1 MVSRK
6 KEDQDPHAN
15 REAEKYENP
24 IQSREF
30 IIAHLKER
38 GAPATHETLCD
49 ELGQT
54 SPEGVEALRRRLI
67 AMCRDGQMICNRRG
81 AYLPIEEADL
91 VTGRIIGHKDGFGF
105 LVPDDGGSDLF
116 LTARQMRQVFHGDR
130 VAARVDRVDD
140 RGRREGVIVEVLE
153 YRTNQ
158 TVGRFFQESGISFVV
173 PENARINH
181 EVLIPQEHAAEA
193 RHGQYVVVDIIRQPS
208 VRTQPLGKIV
218 EVLGEHMAPG
228 MEIDVAIRSYDIPN
242 SWPPALGEQVA
253 KIPDEVTEKDKENR
267 VDIRNLRLVT
277 IDDETARDFDDA
289 VYCEPRPRGG
299 YRLLV
304 AIADVSHYVRPGS
317 PLDDEAVNRS
327 TSVYFP
333 DHVVPMLPEKLS
345 NGLCSLN
352 PGVDRLCMVADMTI
366 SASGKIS
373 GYSFY
378 QAVMY
383 SHARLTYNKV
393 SDMLENPDTE
403 SGYRLCEQYAH
414 VLPQL
419 HNLYGLY
426 QLLRKART
434 ERGAI
439 DFETTETKIVFDADR
454 KIEEIVPVTRNN
466 AHKIIEE
473 CMLCANVATAK
484 FLKKHKL
491 PALYRVHDGP
501 SEERLNAVRL
511 FLGELGL
518 QLGGGDSPSSADYQ
532 ALLSEISDRS
542 DANVIQ
548 TVMLRSLSQAVYS
561 PEEGGHFGLGFSG
574 YSHFTSP
581 IRRYPDLIA
590 HRAIKSVIHSESA
603 SKDIVK
609 PPKPDPELAEY
620 PYDFAR
626 MQQLGE
632 HTSMAERRADDA
644 TRDVMAWLKCEYLRD
659 HVGEEFDG
667 VIAAVV
673 PFGFFVELSG
683 VYIEGLVH
691 VSTLSGDFFHHD
703 SAKHRLIGERTAMSF
718 RLGDELRV
726 KVMRVGMEDRK
737 IDLEM
742 VSDPVHRKEDRDA
755 LDIPD
760 RSDARKGRRKAGGK
774 SGGGKSGRE
783 KSGGGKPEDRVKA
796 PSKAPR
802 TGESAKKS
810 DAPLK
815 APRKRPAASKPSPKP
830 KPESS
835 KPNPDEPMS
844 ARDELVAQ
852 AAKLALDKDK
862 KPGKGGKAD
871 KKRKSRK

>member
-6 KEDQDPHAN
+6 KTDSDPHAS
-15 REAEKYENP
+15 REAEKYDNP

-30 IIAHLKER
+30 ILEHLKER
-38 GAPATHETLCD
+38 GAPATHETLCQ
-49 ELGQT
+49 ELGQV
-54 SPEGVEALRRRLI
+54 SPEGIEALRRRLI
-67 AMCRDGQMICNRRG
+67 AMCRDGQLICNRRG

-91 VTGRIIGHKDGFGF
+91 VTGRVIGHKDGFGF

-140 RGRREGVIVEVLE
+140 KGRREGVIVEVLE
-153 YRTNQ
+153 HRTSQ

-181 EVLIPQEHAAEA
+181 EVLVPQEHCGDA
-193 RHGQYVVVDIIRQPS
+193 RHGQYVVVDIIRQPT
-208 VRTQPLGKIV
+208 VRTQPLGKVV

-228 MEIDVAIRSYDIPN
+228 MEIDVAIRSYDIPH
-242 SWPPALGEQVA
+242 SWPPAVGEQVA
-253 KIPDEVTEKDKENR
+253 KIPEEVAEKDKANR

-304 AIADVSHYVRPGS
+304 AIADVSHYVRPET
-317 PLDDEAVNRS
+317 PLDEEAVNRS

-366 SASGKIS
+366 SAAGNIS
-373 GYSFY
+373 SYSFY

-393 SDMLENPDTE
+393 SDMLTQPDTE

-439 DFETTETKIVFDADR
+439 DFETTETKIVFDANR
-454 KIEEIVPVTRNN
+454 KIEEIVPVQRNE

-473 CMLCANVATAK
+473 CMLCANVATAR
-484 FLKKHKL
+484 FLKKYKL

-501 SEERLNAVRL
+501 SEERLSAVRL
-511 FLGELGL
+511 FLAELGL
-518 QLGGGDSPSSADYQ
+518 QLGGGDSPTSADYQ
-532 ALLSEISDRS
+532 ALLSQIADRS

-561 PEEGGHFGLGFSG
+561 PEESGHFGLGFAS
-574 YSHFTSP
+574 YAHFTSP

-590 HRAIKSVIHSESA
+590 HRAIKSIVHGEKPA
-603 SKDIVK
+603 KDVVK
-609 PPKPDPELAEY
+609 PSKRDPELADY
-620 PYDFAR
+620 PYDYASMER
-626 MQQLGE
+626 LGE

-644 TRDVMAWLKCEYLRD
+644 TRDVMAWLKCEYLSD

-703 SAKHRLIGERTAMSF
+703 AAKHRLIGERTAMSF
-718 RLGDELRV
+718 RLGDEVRV
-726 KVMRVGMEDRK
+726 KVVRVGMEDRK
-737 IDLEM
+737 IDLELI
-742 VSDPVHRKEDRDA
+742 SEPHHRQADRDA
-755 LDIPD
+755 LDVSRKEPRGKAKGRGKGAPKGAGRD
-760 RSDARKGRRKAGGK
+760 GKSRSRSD
-774 SGGGKSGRE
+774 SRE
-783 KSGGGKPEDRVKA
+783 KP
-796 PSKAPR
+796 
-802 TGESAKKS
+802 SAKK
-810 DAPLK
+810 
-815 APRKRPAASKPSPKP
+815 RPAKAAGDKP
-830 KPESS
+830 KGKPATKDKSS
-835 KPNPDEPMS
+835 GNEPMS

-852 AAKLALDKDK
+852 AAKLAL
-862 KPGKGGKAD
+862 GKD
-871 KKRKSRK
+871 KKRKPRKSGK

>member
-439 DFETTETKIVFDADR
+439 
-454 KIEEIVPVTRNN
+454 
-466 AHKIIEE
+466 
-473 CMLCANVATAK
+473 
-484 FLKKHKL
+484 
-491 PALYRVHDGP
+491 
-501 SEERLNAVRL
+501 
-511 FLGELGL
+511 
-518 QLGGGDSPSSADYQ
+518 
-532 ALLSEISDRS
+532 
-542 DANVIQ
+542 
-548 TVMLRSLSQAVYS
+548 
-561 PEEGGHFGLGFSG
+561 
-574 YSHFTSP
+574 
-581 IRRYPDLIA
+581 
-590 HRAIKSVIHSESA
+590 
-603 SKDIVK
+603 
-609 PPKPDPELAEY
+609 
-620 PYDFAR
+620 
-626 MQQLGE
+626 
-632 HTSMAERRADDA
+632 
-644 TRDVMAWLKCEYLRD
+644 
-659 HVGEEFDG
+659 
-667 VIAAVV
+667 
-673 PFGFFVELSG
+673 
-683 VYIEGLVH
+683 
-691 VSTLSGDFFHHD
+691 
-703 SAKHRLIGERTAMSF
+703 
-718 RLGDELRV
+718 
-726 KVMRVGMEDRK
+726 
-737 IDLEM
+737 
-742 VSDPVHRKEDRDA
+742 
-755 LDIPD
+755 
-760 RSDARKGRRKAGGK
+760 
-774 SGGGKSGRE
+774 
-783 KSGGGKPEDRVKA
+783 
-796 PSKAPR
+796 
-802 TGESAKKS
+802 
-810 DAPLK
+810 
-815 APRKRPAASKPSPKP
+815 
-830 KPESS
+830 
-835 KPNPDEPMS
+835 
-844 ARDELVAQ
+844 
-852 AAKLALDKDK
+852 
-862 KPGKGGKAD
+862 
-871 KKRKSRK
+871 

>member
-6 KEDQDPHAN
+6 KDHRDPHAS
-15 REAEKYENP
+15 REAQKYDNP

-30 IIAHLKER
+30 ILDHLKAR

-49 ELGQT
+49 ELGQNT
-54 SPEGVEALRRRLI
+54 PEGIEALRRRLI
-67 AMCRDGQMICNRRG
+67 AMCRDGQLICNRRG

-91 VTGRIIGHKDGFGF
+91 VTGRVVGHKDGFGF

-153 YRTNQ
+153 HKTSQ

-181 EVLIPQEHAAEA
+181 EVLIPPEHCGEA
-193 RHGQYVVVDIIRQPS
+193 RHGQYVVVDIVRQPTARS
-208 VRTQPLGKIV
+208 QPLGKVV

-228 MEIDVAIRSYDIPN
+228 MEIDVAIRSYDIPH
-242 SWPPALGEQVA
+242 SWAPSVLEQTSA
-253 KIPDEVTEKDKENR
+253 IPEEVTEKDKENR

-304 AIADVSHYVRPGS
+304 AIADVSHYVRPGT
-317 PLDDEAVNRS
+317 PLDDEALNRS

-366 SASGKIS
+366 SAAGNIS

-393 SDMLENPDTE
+393 ADMLENPDTE

-426 QLLRKART
+426 QLLREART

-439 DFETTETKIVFDADR
+439 DFETTETRIVFDADR
-454 KIEEIVPVTRNN
+454 KIEEIVPVTRNV

-473 CMLCANVATAK
+473 CMLCANVATAR
-484 FLKKHKL
+484 FLKKYKL

-518 QLGGGDSPSSADYQ
+518 QLGGGDSPTSSDYQ
-532 ALLSEISDRS
+532 ALLSQIADRP

-548 TVMLRSLSQAVYS
+548 TVLLRSLSQAVYS
-561 PEEGGHFGLGFSG
+561 PEERGHFGLGFSS
-574 YSHFTSP
+574 YAHFTSP

-590 HRAIKSVIHSESA
+590 HRAIKSVIHGNPEA
-603 SKDIVK
+603 KDVQA
-609 PPKPDPELAEY
+609 PARTDPELAVY
-620 PYDFAR
+620 PYDLAR
-626 MQQLGE
+626 MEQLGE

-644 TRDVMAWLKCEYLRD
+644 TRDVMAWLKCEYLKD
-659 HVGEEFDG
+659 HVGEEYEG

-691 VSTLSGDFFHHD
+691 VSTLNGDYFHHD
-703 SAKHRLIGERTAMSF
+703 AARHRLIGERTAVSF
-718 RLGDELRV
+718 RLGDEVRV
-726 KVMRVGMEDRK
+726 RVLRVGMEDRK
-737 IDLEM
+737 IDLELI
-742 VSDPVHRKEDRDA
+742 SEPVTRKADREA
-755 LDIPD
+755 LDIKEKD
-760 RSDARKGRRKAGGK
+760 RGGRSKGSRDKGGRGGSKRKTSAVAPERAGDKPEEAPARPRRKTPAK
-774 SGGGKSGRE
+774 SSGAR
-783 KSGGGKPEDRVKA
+783 SGKPGLA
-796 PSKAPR
+796 PGDDNETP
-802 TGESAKKS
+802 
-810 DAPLK
+810 
-815 APRKRPAASKPSPKP
+815 
-830 KPESS
+830 
-835 KPNPDEPMS
+835 S

-852 AAKLALDKDK
+852 AAKLALK
-862 KPGKGGKAD
+862 KGKEPA
-871 KKRKSRK
+871 KKRKTRK